1 MTLLEL
7 RERRPQRL
15 VFLGKMSNAHQQFSL
30 KWNNYS
36 QHIVT
41 ALEELRVD
49 DELTD
54 VTLSSDGQRVK
65 AHKVLLSAC
74 SVFFKETFKVEI
86 VNIDIDGRVLSLSL
100 I

>member
-1 MTLLEL
+1 MAAPT
-7 RERRPQRL
+7 
-15 VFLGKMSNAHQQFSL
+15 QQFSL

-36 QHIVT
+36 HHIVN

-54 VTLSSDGQRVK
+54 VTLSCDGRRIK

-74 SVFFKETFKVEI
+74 SVFFKETFKVNVYGI
-86 VNIDIDGRVLSLSL
+86 
-100 I
+100 

>member
-1 MTLLEL
+1 M
-7 RERRPQRL
+7 
-15 VFLGKMSNAHQQFSL
+15 
-30 KWNNYS
+30 
-36 QHIVT
+36 
-41 ALEELRVD
+41 D

>member
-1 MTLLEL
+1 MAA
-7 RERRPQRL
+7 
-15 VFLGKMSNAHQQFSL
+15 AHQQFSL

-36 QHIVT
+36 QHIVS

-54 VTLSSDGQRVK
+54 VTLSCDGKRIK

-74 SVFFKETFKVEI
+74 SVFFKDTFKV
-86 VNIDIDGRVLSLSL
+86 RFL
-100 I
+100 